1 MSPGKQTAAPV
12 FRVIDAM
19 DGPHAGQI
27 LRVRL
32 SGGRPPSLREIKGAR
47 FAARSPEGTAT
58 SVRIVAFST
67 IGGRQSD
74 ARFSRTGRLDLV
86 VDRDPGEPPVGL
98 RWTLTGPM
106 KPK

>member
-1 MSPGKQTAAPV
+1 MSPDKQTGTPV

-19 DGPHAGQI
+19 NAPHAGQI

-32 SGGRPPSLREIKGAR
+32 SGGKAPSLREIRGAR
-47 FAARSPEGTAT
+47 FAARSPEGIAT
-58 SVRIVAFST
+58 TVRIVAFST
-67 IGGRQSD
+67 IGGKPSD

-106 KPK
+106 KPT

>member
-1 MSPGKQTAAPV
+1 MSPEKRTGTPV

-19 DGPHAGQI
+19 NAPHAGQI

-32 SGGRPPSLREIKGAR
+32 SGGRAPSVREIKGAR
-47 FAARSPEGTAT
+47 LEARSPEGTAT
-58 SVRIVAFST
+58 SVRVVAFST
-67 IGGRQSD
+67 IGGKQSD
-74 ARFSRTGRLDLV
+74 ARLSRTGRLDLV

-98 RWTLTGPM
+98 RWTLTGPL